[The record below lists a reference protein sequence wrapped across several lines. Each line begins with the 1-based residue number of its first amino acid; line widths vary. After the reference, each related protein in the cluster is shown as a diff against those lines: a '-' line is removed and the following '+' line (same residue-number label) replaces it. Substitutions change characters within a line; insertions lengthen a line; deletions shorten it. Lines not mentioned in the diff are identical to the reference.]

1 MPITEAAKLARELPN
16 VPGLQEG
23 IISGKYKVWG
33 GVVRLAPGQKGAGQI
48 VGHLVIPN
56 NAADALDKLGGEL
69 DVIQGQL
76 SGLQSLQAANLA
88 MSGLNL
94 AVSAVGFAIV
104 CKKLDYIS
112 EVLKSHSVKLDTL
125 IGLAQKQDLRN
136 TFIDAARFSGL
147 IKSVRQ
153 FSENGEIEQLRSLVL
168 QINEQYEFTKYLLLD
183 TTKVAANDGFIAS
196 IDEVENLSDRLVH
209 LALVKA
215 HINQK
220 IGHIQFAVEAMKDLQ
235 KDWLD
240 VNQNIVTALTENKAF
255 VSRLSIDNA
264 NKVRSLLEF
273 RQKRLPAIEYQTNVL
288 ELLKKNP
295 EAVQLFDASN
305 DQILFIAA

>member
-1 MPITEAAKLARELPN
+1 MPIAEAAPLARELPN
-16 VPGLQEG
+16 VPGLEEG

-33 GVVRLAPGQKGAGQI
+33 GVVRLAKGQEGAGQI

-56 NAADALDKLGGEL
+56 NAAEALDNLGEQLGAL
-69 DVIQGQL
+69 QGQL
-76 SGLQSLQAANLA
+76 SGLQSLQVANLA

-94 AVSAVGFAIV
+94 AVSAAGFAIV
-104 CKKLDYIS
+104 CKKLDHIS
-112 EVLKSHSVKLDTL
+112 SVLKSHTVKLDTL
-125 IGLAQKQDLRN
+125 IELAQKQDLRN

-153 FSENGEIEQLRSLVL
+153 FSETGEFEQLKSLVI

-183 TTKVAANDGFIAS
+183 ATRVAANDVFITS
-196 IDEVENLSDRLVH
+196 IDEVECLSDRLVH

-220 IGHIQFAVEAMKDLQ
+220 VGHIQFAVEAMNDLQ

-240 VNQNIVTALTENKAF
+240 VNQNIVTAFSENKAF
-255 VSRLSIDNA
+255 VSGLSSDNA

-288 ELLKKNP
+288 KLLKEKP
-295 EAVQLFDASN
+295 ESAHLIDTSN